1 MKVDELQVDKRII
14 AVLKEQ
20 GVQELYPPQAEAMPA
35 ALAGKNLV
43 LAIPTASGKSLVGYL
58 AILKKVLA
66 GGKALYIVPLKALAS
81 EKYEDL
87 LEFGKALNLR
97 VAISTGDYDTGGDY
111 LSKFDIVVATS
122 EKADSLMRHKS
133 SWLEALNVLVADE
146 IHNVGDIGRGPTLE
160 VVLTRFR
167 YINPNAQIVALS
179 ATVPNADELAKWLN
193 AEVIVSEWRPVVLK
207 KGVFRA
213 GTGQL
218 EFSDG
223 SGRQLAVA
231 QRPCIPLVLDTIGRK
246 GQALVFVQD
255 RRGTQAEAKE
265 LSKVVS
271 KLLTPD
277 EKAAL
282 NIVANKLEAGASEG
296 TKTLTLLADLVRQGV
311 AFHHA
316 GLSTDMRKEVERGFK
331 ERKIKV
337 ITSTPTLAAGINL
350 PARMVIIRDFRRYEE
365 GSGRVPLRVSEILQM
380 MGRAGRPGL
389 DPDGEAVIIA
399 SDDREYYFVT
409 ERYLNGKPENVHS
422 HLGEAP
428 ALRAHVLSSVAAEFT
443 PTVQDLEAFF
453 KSTLYGA
460 QVAGAANLEETFIRV
475 LGEVRDLLIGF
486 DMINIT
492 GTKLTATKYGQRV
505 SQLYIDPMGAET
517 IREGLQVASQKG
529 KASLFAYLDLFAAT
543 SDLRQL
549 LLYLKTHDVET
560 YGPLFDGRLEELIL
574 PPDLISFAVDQGD
587 MAEYEER
594 VKEVKFARLL
604 EEWCDEI
611 PEDLIEEEYGNI
623 SSGDIRTRVD
633 RTEWMAYCAF
643 EINKLF
649 KLGLSKDLDMVRRR
663 LGDGVKEELIPLV
676 KLRGVGRVRARNLFN
691 AGFETLDLIAKATVS
706 ELSKVKKIG
715 PETAK
720 KILEQL
726 KPEKRKEVEERRP
739 EEEEPPEPEE
749 KEEKGSGGLWTAG
762 KSYFD

>member
-20 GVQELYPPQAEAMPA
+20 GVQELYPPQAEAVGP

-87 LEFGKALNLR
+87 LELGRAVGLR
-97 VAISTGDYDTGGDY
+97 VAISTGDFDTGGDY

-133 SWLEALNVLVADE
+133 SWLEALNILVADE

-167 YINPNAQIVALS
+167 YINPSAQIVALS
-179 ATVPNADELAKWLN
+179 ATVPNADELAKWLD

-213 GTGQL
+213 DRGQL

-223 SGRQLAVA
+223 SGRQLAIA
-231 QRPCIPLVLDTIGRK
+231 QRPSIPLVLDTISRK
-246 GQALVFVQD
+246 GQVLVFVQD

-277 EKAAL
+277 ERAAL
-282 NIVANKLEAGASEG
+282 NIVANKLEAGAAEG

-409 ERYLNGKPENVHS
+409 ERYLNGHPEDVHS
-422 HLGEAP
+422 HLGEGP

-443 PTVQDLEAFF
+443 PTVQDLETFF

-460 QVAGAANLEETFIRV
+460 QVAGAALESKFLEL
-475 LGEVRDLLIGF
+475 LGETRDLLIGF
-486 DMINIT
+486 DMINVQ
-492 GTKLTATKYGQRV
+492 GVKLTATKYGQRV
-505 SQLYIDPMGAET
+505 SQLYIDPLGAET
-517 IREGLQVASQKG
+517 IREGLQVAAKKG
-529 KASLFAYLDLFAAT
+529 KATMFAYLDLFAAT

-549 LLYLKTHDVET
+549 LLYLKTNDVAT
-560 YGPLFDGRLEELIL
+560 YGPLFDSRLEELIL

-611 PEDLIEEEYGNI
+611 PEDLIEEEYGNV

-649 KLGLSKDLDMVRRR
+649 KLGLQKDLDMVRRR

-691 AGFETLDLIAKATVS
+691 AGFTSLDLIAKATAA

-715 PETAK
+715 PETAR
-720 KILEQL
+720 KILDQL
-726 KPEKRKEVEERRP
+726 KPETRKEVEERRP
-739 EEEEPPEPEE
+739 EEEDEPPE
-749 KEEKGSGGLWTAG
+749 KEIGLEWGKG